1 MNSGILVAILV
12 TIIFLVIGALYL
24 FRITNKRVKRAIR
37 PKSTVEISHEPPIVK
52 NTDVV
57 YWDKEPVKPRPETSQ
72 VVVRTLTSSSVNTCD
87 SDLMDNIQT
96 GIVMGVTAAITEKI
110 VSDVIENYTESSSDY
125 DPD

>member
-24 FRITNKRVKRAIR
+24 FWITNKRVKRAIR
-37 PKSTVEISHEPPIVK
+37 LKPPVEISHEPPVVK

-57 YWDKEPVKPRPETSQ
+57 YWDKESVKPRPETSQ
-72 VVVRTLTSSSVNTCD
+72 VVVRTLTSSSVNTRD

-96 GIVMGVTAAITEKI
+96 GIVMGVTAAVTEKI
-110 VSDVIENYTESSSDY
+110 VGNVIESYTESSGDY

>member
-24 FRITNKRVKRAIR
+24 FRITNKRVKHAIR
-37 PKSTVEISHEPPIVK
+37 PKPTVEISREPPVVK

-57 YWDKEPVKPRPETSQ
+57 YWDKESVKPRPETSQ
-72 VVVRTLTSSSVNTCD
+72 VVVRTLTTSSVNTHD

-96 GIVMGVTAAITEKI
+96 GIVMGVTAAVTEKI
-110 VSDVIENYTESSSDY
+110 VSDVIESYTESSSDY